1 MSGGITL
8 PPPRAILFD
17 WDNTLADNWAAIHA
31 AMNATLIAMGQPPW
45 SMAESRDRI
54 KASLRDSFPR
64 LFGQR
69 WREAISIYREAF
81 EREHLQQ
88 LREMPGAGDML
99 TRLRGSGL
107 YLAVVSNKAGRYL
120 RIEAEHLGWTS
131 HFERLVGAQDAE
143 ADKPAVAPVEMA
155 LAGSGVARGPAVWFV
170 GDTDID
176 MTCAVNAGC
185 TPVLLRDRPPAADEF
200 ASGWPLCHVQ
210 NCAGLANLVAQLR
223 VSQGAEL

>member
-1 MSGGITL
+1 MTGNDPL
-8 PPPRAILFD
+8 PLPRAILFD
-17 WDNTLADNWAAIHA
+17 WDNTLADNWAAIHG
-31 AMNATLIAMGQPPW
+31 AMNATLIAMSQPPW
-45 SMAESRDRI
+45 TTAQSRDRI

-64 LFGQR
+64 LFGER
-69 WREAISIYREAF
+69 WREAIATYRDAF
-81 EREHLQQ
+81 EREHLLQ
-88 LREMPGAGDML
+88 LREMPGAGGML
-99 TRLRGSGL
+99 TQFRGSGL

-120 RIEAEHLGWTS
+120 RIEAGHLGWTN
-131 HFERLVGAQDAE
+131 HFERLIGAQDAE

-185 TPVLLRDRPPAADEF
+185 TPVLLRDRSPAADEF
-200 ASGWPLCHVQ
+200 ASGRPLCHVQ
-210 NCAGLANLVAQLR
+210 NCAGLADLVAQLR

>member
-1 MSGGITL
+1 MSGGDAL
-8 PPPRAILFD
+8 PLPRAILFD

-45 SMAESRDRI
+45 TAAQSRDRI

-64 LFGQR
+64 LFGER
-69 WREAISIYREAF
+69 WRDATAAYRKAF
-81 EREHLQQ
+81 ERDHLLQ
-88 LREMPGAGDML
+88 LREMPGAGGML
-99 TRLRGSGL
+99 AELRGAGL

-120 RIEAEHLGWTS
+120 RVEAEHLGWTR
-131 HFERLVGAQDAE
+131 HFGRLVGAQDAE

-155 LAGSGVARGPAVWFV
+155 LAGSGLGRGPGVWIV

-176 MTCAVNAGC
+176 MACAVNAGC
-185 TPVLLRDRPPAADEF
+185 TPVLLRDRAPEAGEF
-200 ASGWPLCHVQ
+200 AGVMPLRHVRD
-210 NCAGLANLVAQLR
+210 CAGLAALVTQLR

>member
-1 MSGGITL
+1 MTGGDAL
-8 PPPRAILFD
+8 PLPRAILFD

-45 SMAESRDRI
+45 TMAQSRDRI

-64 LFGQR
+64 LFGER
-69 WREAISIYREAF
+69 WRDAISTYREAF
-81 EREHLQQ
+81 EREHLRQ
-88 LREMPGAGDML
+88 LREMPGAGSML
-99 TRLRGSGL
+99 TQLRGAGL

-120 RIEAEHLGWTS
+120 RIEAEHLGWTG
-131 HFERLVGAQDAE
+131 HFERLIGAQDAE

-155 LAGSGVARGPAVWFV
+155 LAGSGVGRGSAVWFV
-170 GDTDID
+170 GDADID

-210 NCAGLANLVAQLR
+210 NCAGLAELVAQLR
-223 VSQGAEL
+223 VSQGEEL